1 MVFREGRGVCDST
14 RVFNELQTYGHRP
27 GRKRVER
34 LMRTEGLQ
42 ASLPKRFRRT
52 TVAAHELP
60 IPDNQLDRRFAA
72 NQRDQAWPTDITYLR
87 THEGWLYLVVVMD
100 LWSRCVID

>member
-60 IPDNQLDRRFAA
+60 I
-72 NQRDQAWPTDITYLR
+72 
-87 THEGWLYLVVVMD
+87 
-100 LWSRCVID
+100 